1 MPRLPQSDD
10 RRITKTGANSPLN
23 TILKRVSL
31 GCLTASALWIGQSKS
46 SACDCDR
53 RGAGSLMGGP
63 GMSGPLMGNS
73 MDGMVDQ
80 GPGDPGMM
88 PGGPMGP
95 QAVLGGAGNFAYS
108 PPPGTLGQTY
118 QRPTWPIP
126 AKKPPRIGMV
136 QVRVNGAHNVVVQDT
151 NEFRMEDAIEGGR
164 HPDDPSLWYFE
175 SKPLIPGSQH
185 IYRVVAVRE
194 DGHTEERLV
203 RFVMGRVVTLD
214 F

>member
-1 MPRLPQSDD
+1 MPRLPHSDD

-23 TILKRVSL
+23 TLIKRVSL
-31 GCLTASALWIGQSKS
+31 GCLTASALWVGQSKS
-46 SACDCDR
+46 SACDC
-53 RGAGSLMGGP
+53 AGRASGPPMGGP
-63 GMSGPLMGNS
+63 AMQSQMMP
-73 MDGMVDQ
+73 MDGMD
-80 GPGDPGMM
+80 M
-88 PGGPMGP
+88 GGPQMAGP
-95 QAVLGGAGNFAYS
+95 AGPNGPEAFLGGAGNFAYS

-118 QRPTWPIP
+118 HRPMWPIP
-126 AKKPPRIGMV
+126 AKKPPRIGMI
-136 QVRVNGAHNVVVQDT
+136 QVRVNGAQNVVVQDT

-164 HPDDPSLWYFE
+164 HPDDPTLWYFE

-194 DGHTEERLV
+194 NGQTEERMV